1 MDNSIIDDKIERLR
15 HTIFDIASK
24 QSHWGEHI
32 PAKWITLER
41 KIVSE
46 KDLGKKVLYK
56 NQLRDLNGELLV
68 SIETDEELELFL
80 RFHHESGNIL
90 YFRDTQLSDSIV
102 LDPQWLIDAFKSIIT
117 EKTFYKRNQTILQNW
132 LEFEKSAKLTDGFL
146 DMVWEK
152 SEFYEHKDLLLRYLQ
167 KLGFIVK
174 PRQQSNSA
182 KVKVGMVHNV
192 QWDGKSDVDDAIIL
206 ASGTEK
212 EMRFH
217 FHDTEPQS
225 TQPKKRIR
233 LEQPEATDYYFVPCI
248 LKTPPKE
255 ELLTSVNC
263 GHQNSTSKLCF
274 KTASGFL
281 PTAVFNQLLAACINK
296 WPLFESNNEYMLY
309 CGFGVF
315 DIEECHT
322 LFVSFY
328 DHEIQLWIT
337 NDQEPENDICANIYT
352 FVHSFLQNDC
362 GLSRDLKTF
371 LRCPAASVRSNERR
385 FSIDEVAKQK
395 NVKCKCTSPNHVL
408 LTENLTRYWFI
419 ESTDSIYEND
429 RELSEQDLTT
439 IASFIGRN
447 WQILGS
453 KLGLTEVEI
462 QHIEDD
468 NRNSTVKQ
476 ILTMLHKWRREVSS
490 EAKSVCNLYKAMKSC
505 NDVVKFEWKSIK
517 SVFNGK

>member
-182 KVKVGMVHNV
+182 K
-192 QWDGKSDVDDAIIL
+192 
-206 ASGTEK
+206 
-212 EMRFH
+212 
-217 FHDTEPQS
+217 
-225 TQPKKRIR
+225 
-233 LEQPEATDYYFVPCI
+233 ATDYYFVPCI